1 MMLNCQNL
9 TYFLAVADELNFTKA
24 AEKLFISQQALSSH
38 IAVIEK
44 ELDVPLFMRKPSLKL
59 TYAGEVFY
67 RHAQKLLKDYSNLF
81 TELKDIKEG
90 KRGELTIGISH
101 TRGHLLLPKIL
112 PIFMEKYPLIEI
124 RVLED
129 NVEQLEQALI
139 KKTIDF
145 AIIHETAS
153 SPDIVYVPLFPEKI
167 LLVVSSTLLDRYE
180 NCQSIRETLK
190 KEGKISCMEEIPFL
204 LNKKGNISR
213 EISNRIFKEEN
224 WKPNILLETE
234 NIETIGEMCVN
245 GIGAVFYPSFLLDGL
260 LSEKQGGKLEVYE
273 LNYPCTHPSI
283 SVAQYKDHTPIIP
296 QNDIVNIIK
305 KALGRRSDTVSLP
318 QPQ

>member
-1 MMLNCQNL
+1 MIMLNYQNL
-9 TYFLAVADELNFTKA
+9 TYFITVADELNFTKA
-24 AEKLFISQQALSSH
+24 AEKLYISQQALSSH
-38 IAVIEK
+38 IAAIEK
-44 ELDVPLFMRKPSLKL
+44 EVEVTLFSRKPSLKL

-67 RHAQKLLKDYSNLF
+67 RHAQKLLKDYSALF
-81 TELKDIKEG
+81 HELSDIRER

-139 KKTIDF
+139 RKSIDF
-145 AIIHETAS
+145 AIIHDTAS
-153 SPDIVYVPLFPEKI
+153 NPDILYMPLLPEKI
-167 LLVVSSTLLDRYE
+167 LLVIASRLLNRYE
-180 NCQSIRETLK
+180 NCNSIRKTLK
-190 KEGKISCMEEIPFL
+190 ETGKISCMEEIPFL

-224 WKPNILLETE
+224 WEPNILLETE

-245 GIGAVFYPSFLLDGL
+245 GIGAVFYPAFLLDGL
-260 LSEKQGGKLEVYE
+260 LSEKQGGQLEVYE
-273 LNYPCTHPSI
+273 LNYPCTHRSI
-283 SVAQYKDHTPIIP
+283 SVAQYKDHSPILSLE
-296 QNDIVNIIK
+296 DMAGIIK
-305 KALGRRSDTVSLP
+305 KSL
-318 QPQ
+318 Q